1 MSVLCSRSA
10 HNQNVPAQRPQL
22 DRDGHHSNGES
33 WAEMYLGQCAQL
45 RINQAALYPVRQPRL
60 PTSRRRSSPVKSTN
74 RLPSSKPTNVRPNS
88 QASWT
93 AKLAVSLQPPALAQL
108 GHGQVGSLRRFSLN
122 RQNDALDS
130 ARA

>member
-1 MSVLCSRSA
+1 M
-10 HNQNVPAQRPQL
+10 
-22 DRDGHHSNGES
+22 
-33 WAEMYLGQCAQL
+33 EMYLGQCAQL
-45 RINQAALYPVRQPRL
+45 GIKQAALYPVRQPRL

-108 GHGQVGSLRRFSLN
+108 GHGQRGFLAALLSQPPERCAGQCKSLATDFSTPCYCTAA
-122 RQNDALDS
+122 RQATDEIIDPPLGW
-130 ARA
+130 